1 MDSNIMI
8 IISIIVFI
16 LLLGAIAF
24 IWRKNKCNTEDYYT
38 FFILGIVWTI
48 IGIPSKIYSLSIIG
62 IVFLIIGI
70 LNKDK
75 WKERKTWNKLSKEE
89 KRLKIIM
96 IIVLTITFFTGITV
110 YFLSS

>member
-1 MDSNIMI
+1 MNSNMMI
-8 IISIIVFI
+8 IIAIAVFI

-24 IWRKNKCNTEDYYT
+24 IWKKNKCNNTDYYT
-38 FFILGIVWTI
+38 FFTLGIVWTI
-48 IGIPSKIYSLSIIG
+48 MGISSKIYSLSIIG
-62 IVFLIIGI
+62 IVFLIIGL

-96 IIVLTITFFTGITV
+96 IIVLTIAFVTGITV
-110 YFLSS
+110 YFLI